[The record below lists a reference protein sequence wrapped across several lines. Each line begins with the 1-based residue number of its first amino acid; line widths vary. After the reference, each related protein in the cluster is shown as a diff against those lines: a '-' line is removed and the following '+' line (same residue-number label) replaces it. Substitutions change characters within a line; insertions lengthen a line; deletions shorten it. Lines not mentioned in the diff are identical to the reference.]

1 MLTNSLPANSLPV
14 NSLPAA
20 TDSIRLNDL
29 PSLLGPY
36 AITAPVYVYQASCG
50 TIKATR
56 CRLRDEEDLILI
68 LSPRGRVPQLPA

>member
-1 MLTNSLPANSLPV
+1 MLTNSLPANSLTV

-29 PSLLGPY
+29 PALLGPY

-56 CRLRDEEDLILI
+56 CRLRDDEDLILI